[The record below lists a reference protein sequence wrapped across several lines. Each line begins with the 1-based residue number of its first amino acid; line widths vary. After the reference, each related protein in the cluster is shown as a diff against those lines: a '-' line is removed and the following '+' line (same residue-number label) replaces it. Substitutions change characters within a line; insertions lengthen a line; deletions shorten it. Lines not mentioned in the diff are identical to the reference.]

1 MLDNDLSVAGIH
13 HLNIHSLK
21 NAHHY
26 QPEKNQ
32 LNSIKSTLS
41 FKFALSSFS
50 SRSKNTGPVSKDHF
64 KSYQMRNETPLHL

>member
-26 QPEKNQ
+26 QPEKISSVQSNQ
-32 LNSIKSTLS
+32 LYLLNLHSVHSVHAARILDLS
-41 FKFALSSFS
+41 VKIILSPT
-50 SRSKNTGPVSKDHF
+50 K
-64 KSYQMRNETPLHL
+64 